1 MIVFCWAF
9 AILPAIPMMF
19 NTTIEKNWENKTDCK
34 CFYPIDDVRNLT
46 LCLYILNKVEIWTGV
61 KDALRTDFER

>member
-46 LCLYILNKVEIWTGV
+46 L
-61 KDALRTDFER
+61 

>member
-34 CFYPIDDVRNLT
+34 CFYPIDDVTSFSNVENL
-46 LCLYILNKVEIWTGV
+46 LS
-61 KDALRTDFER
+61 F

>member
-34 CFYPIDDVRNLT
+34 CFYPIDDVT
-46 LCLYILNKVEIWTGV
+46 SFSIVESMLSFSSRDSLIFM
-61 KDALRTDFER
+61 LS